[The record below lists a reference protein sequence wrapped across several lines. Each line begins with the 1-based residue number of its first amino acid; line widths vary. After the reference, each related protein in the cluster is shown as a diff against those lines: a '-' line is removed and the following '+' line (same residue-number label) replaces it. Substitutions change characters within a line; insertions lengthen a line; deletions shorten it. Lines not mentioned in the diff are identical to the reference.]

1 MNGQC
6 LHPRIEVCG
15 GIASGKT
22 SFVVLLSKLRIT
34 TGLENFSNN
43 PFLVD
48 FYDDS
53 PEFAFETEITF
64 VLQHYNT
71 IKKHAKLRTLAAFD
85 FSLALDLAYAG
96 ITLRKDDRETFDI
109 VYQAVAKKIGLPLLI
124 VRLRCSPDEELLR
137 IRRRARQVERRIGRE
152 YLQHLDT
159 ALDRVL
165 ASTSFSNTAV
175 LEIDSQRTDFVTN
188 PAAIVEV
195 CQKIK
200 ARLDGLGQHV
210 HFDHELVANA
220 AVSPTN

>member
-165 ASTSFSNTAV
+165 ASTSFSNTAA

-200 ARLDGLGQHV
+200 PPLDALRH
-210 HFDHELVANA
+210 
-220 AVSPTN
+220 